1 MSPSSGLPCLV
12 FQRFAPLGIG
22 TYQSRKLIPFS
33 SQTINQFRV
42 GFSRNAGQG
51 VAGGTL
57 TDQDVGINSPSGT
70 QEGLPQ
76 IEVLGAFE
84 LGNSS
89 NDRGKTVN
97 NNFYL
102 SDVMFLSR
110 GKHDFRVGAEIFRNQ
125 FNQLTDNTAGV
136 LITLSFPDFLL
147 GLPAGPAGAVGNG
160 TSLSS
165 IYASGVVAGIPH
177 VGQRASA
184 GHFFILDDWKATR
197 TLTLNLGVRVEVNG
211 QQSEVGGRQSNF
223 FPKFYV
229 APPVGG
235 FTSPAT
241 SGFVLPGNFSGNAPE
256 GFPRENST
264 LLNHPIQSHPEPRI
278 GFAWQRFSSKGLV
291 LRGGYGIY
299 ANRLIPKFR
308 GQYATWSTVSRER
321 IPAKR
326 LHYRS

>member
-1 MSPSSGLPCLV
+1 NLSISE
-12 FQRFAPLGIG
+12 
-22 TYQSRKLIPFS
+22 THPFS
-33 SQTINQFRV
+33 SLTINQFRF

-51 VAGGTL
+51 VAGGTH

-70 QEGLPQ
+70 QEGLSQ

-89 NDRGKTVN
+89 NDRGKTAN

-264 LLNHPIQSHPEPRI
+264 LLNHPIPDLPPTASFPNFVGNMLPGPPFI
-278 GFAWQRFSSKGLV
+278 GNAF
-291 LRGGYGIY
+291 LRSASITD
-299 ANRLIPKFR
+299 PDFKE
-308 GQYATWSTVSRER
+308 STVQHFDLDLQYQHKTYVFSLAYSG
-321 IPAKR
+321 AKGTH
-326 LHYRS
+326 LALGQDNNQP